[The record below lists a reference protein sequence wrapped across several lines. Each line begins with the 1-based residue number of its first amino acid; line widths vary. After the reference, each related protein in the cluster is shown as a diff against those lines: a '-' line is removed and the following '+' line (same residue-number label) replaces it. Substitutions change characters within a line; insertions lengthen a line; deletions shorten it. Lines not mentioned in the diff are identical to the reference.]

1 MSFQKNPLDAR
12 LIGVKIVYE
21 MIRKTVR
28 DTVEEF
34 IKEMDVSPMDAAD
47 IRYKLLTKDILNIHV
62 PCSKEEEMDA
72 MDWLCELRRRRLK
85 R

>member
-12 LIGVKIVYE
+12 LIGVKVVYE

-28 DTVEEF
+28 DTVEDF
-34 IKEMDVSPMDAAD
+34 IKEMNVSPMDAAD

-72 MDWLCELRRRRLK
+72 MDWLCDLRRRLK

>member
-12 LIGVKIVYE
+12 LIGVKVVYE

-28 DTVEEF
+28 DTVEDF
-34 IKEMDVSPMDAAD
+34 IKEMDISPMDAAD

-72 MDWLCELRRRRLK
+72 MDWLCDLRRRLK

>member
-12 LIGVKIVYE
+12 LIGVKVVYE

-28 DTVEEF
+28 DAVEDF
-34 IKEMDVSPMDAAD
+34 ITEMDVSPMDAAD
-47 IRYKLLTKDILNIHV
+47 IRYKLLTKDILEIRV

-72 MDWLCELRRRRLK
+72 MDWLCDLRRRLK

>member
-12 LIGVKIVYE
+12 LIGVKVVYE

-28 DTVEEF
+28 DTVEDF
-34 IKEMDVSPMDAAD
+34 IKEMGVSPMDAAD

-72 MDWLCELRRRRLK
+72 MDWLCDLRRRLK

>member
-12 LIGVKIVYE
+12 LIGVTIVYE

-28 DTVEEF
+28 DTVEDF
-34 IKEMDVSPMDAAD
+34 IKEMDISPMDAAD

-72 MDWLCELRRRRLK
+72 MDWLCDLRRRLK